1 MQLRWVLV
9 GLLLSLS
16 VGVLGIVLK
25 RFYLNYS
32 IGDILAIT
40 GLMLFTTAV
49 VSLLLAR
56 LGFAVKRCVARSRWA
71 ELLGVMTLHSGTQVV
86 RQPQDASLLPPG
98 TVVCVVPPSL
108 PVFCPDNAGDMLTIF
123 EDYAQYPPQ
132 PRRLF
137 DTHRVSPATSPE
149 PRAQALV
156 CLPDEP
162 FLYLVDAS
170 GSFVP
175 LASPQTSAEPPEAPA
190 LPYVQDPPPPY
201 SELCGDPPPPYSD
214 VPPMLGEAA

>member
-71 ELLGVMTLHSGTQVV
+71 ELLGVMTLRSGTQVIG
-86 RQPQDASLLPPG
+86 QPQDASLLPPG

-108 PVFCPDNAGDMLTIF
+108 PVFCPDNSGDMLTIF

-149 PRAQALV
+149 PRPQALV
-156 CLPDEP
+156 CLPEEP
-162 FLYLVDAS
+162 FLYLVDAT

-175 LASPQTSAEPPEAPA
+175 LASSPPPPEVPEVPAPQF
-190 LPYVQDPPPPY
+190 LDPPPPY
-201 SELCGDPPPPYSD
+201 SELCGDPPPPYTGD
-214 VPPMLGEAA
+214 CVPMLGEAA